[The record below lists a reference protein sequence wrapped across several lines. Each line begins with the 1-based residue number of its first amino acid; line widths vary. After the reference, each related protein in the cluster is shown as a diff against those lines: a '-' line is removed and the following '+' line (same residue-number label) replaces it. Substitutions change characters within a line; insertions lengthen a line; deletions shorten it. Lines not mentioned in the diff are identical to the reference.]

1 MQTCKNTEFE
11 WIGPPEHFERNIP
24 LKEITPGGV
33 GIVLKG
39 RIGTQG
45 ARSFIAPNH
54 VFMRNTRSP
63 GFKIY
68 EDYPSLKKERTLS
81 KNLNLP
87 VVSEVSYVNLQTP
100 PPPLPPRNRMVS
112 KSKPN
117 IVRRCIF
124 SPQVHRSQS
133 SFPPVVAGAW
143 RRTGEVCNQGSS
155 WGNRVLRV

>member
-11 WIGPPEHFERNIP
+11 WIGPPEHLERNIS
-24 LKEITPGGV
+24 LKEITPGRVGV
-33 GIVLKG
+33 GLKG

-54 VFMRNTRSP
+54 VFMKNTRSP

-68 EDYPSLKKERTLS
+68 EDYPSLKKEQTLS
-81 KNLNLP
+81 KILNLP
-87 VVSEVSYVNLQTP
+87 AVSEVSYVNLQTP

-124 SPQVHRSQS
+124 SPQLRGTQS
-133 SFPPVVAGAW
+133 SFPPGVAGAW